1 MPPLI
6 RYYVVPYSHNQI
18 STLLRLRNSPI
29 LSDGVHCSMYK
40 FRLRPSAY
48 YRSLHKMQGVKADTT
63 DELAYDFSN
72 NTGDGSLHSHLS
84 LFIDIKYILTVY
96 LTMMQTLNFY
106 RFLRILQ
113 LLRKY
118 PDFRKYPNLY
128 YHFSKEVNTR
138 GISYNMPRQI
148 RYEEIPDIHE

>member
-72 NTGDGSLHSHLS
+72 NTGDG
-84 LFIDIKYILTVY
+84 FTVY